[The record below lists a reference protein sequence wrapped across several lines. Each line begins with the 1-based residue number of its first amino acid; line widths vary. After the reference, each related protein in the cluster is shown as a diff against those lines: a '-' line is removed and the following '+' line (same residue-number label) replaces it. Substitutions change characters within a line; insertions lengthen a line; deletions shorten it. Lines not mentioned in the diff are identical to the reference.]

1 MEDFDAVDAGLA
13 FGLAGILT
21 DGIRKEIRDNAGPTV
36 INLGTPDV
44 AFTDAADQPYEEF
57 VANWESY
64 VGQQPLKEQL
74 QVAIQSA
81 RARYDAM
88 PHTLLA
94 SGVPGVGKT
103 TIARLI
109 AKEYGTRIKMLVP
122 PFTAKTL
129 YEAAMSMDD
138 WEFLFIDEIHK
149 LADSG
154 PRGAENL
161 LHLLEEG
168 TLYLDDGVHKL
179 REFTVLGAT
188 TDADKLP
195 ETILDRFVLK
205 PYFQAYSLEEMVR
218 ITHNFAQHYG
228 LMLFPRTTVG
238 IAKASRNTPRV
249 ARELVLAARD
259 LTITTGKP
267 TTIEEVLGFKEV
279 EPDGMTRV
287 HKAYITAMYRF
298 YGRENAHGEIEYVAG
313 EASMMSML
321 RETRQG
327 IGRLERFL
335 IERGLLD
342 RTPRGRRLTPL
353 GITKARDYA
362 YISPR

>member
-1 MEDFDAVDAGLA
+1 MDEGFDAIDGGIA
-13 FGLAGILT
+13 FGLAGVLT
-21 DGIRKEIRDNAGPTV
+21 DEIREEIRRNPATVVPLGPTD
-36 INLGTPDV
+36 IP
-44 AFTDAADQPYEEF
+44 FSDAAEQPYEEF
-57 VANWESY
+57 VADWDSY
-64 VGQQPLKEQL
+64 VGQGPLKEQVK
-74 QVAIQSA
+74 VAIQSA

-103 TIARLI
+103 TLARLI

-129 YEAAMSMDD
+129 YDAAMSMDD

-149 LADSG
+149 LADYG
-154 PRGAENL
+154 PRAAENL
-161 LHLLEEG
+161 LHLLEER
-168 TLYLDDGVHKL
+168 TLYLDSGVHKL

-195 ETILDRFVLK
+195 ETILDRFMLK
-205 PYFQAYSLEEMVR
+205 PYFQPYSLEEMVR
-218 ITHNFAQHYG
+218 ITHNFGRHYD
-228 LMLFPRTTVG
+228 LAMFPRTIMG
-238 IAKASRNTPRV
+238 IAQASRRTPRV

-259 LTITTGKP
+259 LTITTGTP
-267 TTIEEVLGFKEV
+267 STIEEVLAFKEID
-279 EPDGMTRV
+279 PDGMTRV
-287 HKAYITAMYRF
+287 HKAYVTAMYQF
-298 YGRENAHGEIEYVAG
+298 YGRENAKGETEYVAG

-327 IGRLERFL
+327 IGRIERFL

-353 GITKARDYA
+353 GIAKAQDYL
-362 YISPR
+362 R